1 MTGYEPINDVI
12 KSQVVAGSNP
22 GRSLGGSP
30 DLHLGE
36 VLQARVEIPGPD
48 GLITTLSPYA
58 PTPPYVGLGTYL
70 VPNFE
75 RVNFYYDQNRQ

>member
-48 GLITTLSPYA
+48 GLITKL
-58 PTPPYVGLGTYL
+58 
-70 VPNFE
+70 
-75 RVNFYYDQNRQ
+75 